1 MSYSG
6 PRSLTQSPRLR
17 HRLQTLMSCMKQR
30 EQTVLPQIPQR
41 WTSTLARPHIVH
53 TQVTLPIFCTNKSF
67 EVLSD

>member
-1 MSYSG
+1 
-6 PRSLTQSPRLR
+6 
-17 HRLQTLMSCMKQR
+17 MKQR

-53 TQVTLPIFCTNKSF
+53 TPVTLPIFRTNKSF